1 MRLALTAGGTGGHI
15 FPALSV
21 LQALR
26 RRPGAVSEVCFF
38 GPEDRGERT
47 MVESHGL
54 RFVSVPSGQ
63 VRGRGPL
70 ALGRSI
76 VRLAW
81 GTLVALRRLRAFRPD
96 AVFSTG
102 GYASFPASVAARL
115 LRKPL
120 IVYLPDVRPGWAVQ
134 AEMRLATRVATT
146 AEAALSFLPREKT
159 TVTGYPVREEFF
171 TLDRAAARN
180 VLGIAPEARVLLIA
194 GASQG
199 ASAIN
204 GAIFE
209 GLRRLAPFLHIIH
222 VTGKADIALAESHR
236 LGLSGEAA
244 ERYEPAAF
252 RADLPAAMLAADL
265 AVMRAGASTL
275 GELTAAGLAAILVP
289 GTFAGGHQRDNA
301 NWLAHRGAATVLE
314 ESLIDQLPDLILSL
328 MNDEPRLSAMG
339 EAARSLARP
348 GAAEAIADL
357 IMEAGR

>member
-47 MVESHGL
+47 MVESHGM

-102 GYASFPASVAARL
+102 GYGSFPASLAARL

-120 IVYLPDVRPGWAVQ
+120 IVYLPDVRPGWAVK
-134 AEMRLATRVATT
+134 AEMRLATRMATT
-146 AEAALSFLPREKT
+146 AEAALSASARSTLP
-159 TVTGYPVREEFF
+159 VTWRMWRNGARRPRPSKMAPLIAEAPWLAPAIRRTRASGAIPRTF
-171 TLDRAAARN
+171 RAAARS
-180 VLGIAPEARVLLIA
+180 RVKN
-194 GASQG
+194 S
-199 ASAIN
+199 S
-204 GAIFE
+204 
-209 GLRRLAPFLHIIH
+209 R
-222 VTGKADIALAESHR
+222 TG
-236 LGLSGEAA
+236 
-244 ERYEPAAF
+244 
-252 RADLPAAMLAADL
+252 
-265 AVMRAGASTL
+265 
-275 GELTAAGLAAILVP
+275 
-289 GTFAGGHQRDNA
+289 
-301 NWLAHRGAATVLE
+301 
-314 ESLIDQLPDLILSL
+314 
-328 MNDEPRLSAMG
+328 
-339 EAARSLARP
+339 
-348 GAAEAIADL
+348 
-357 IMEAGR
+357 